1 MYLAL
6 SPAFGKPAR
15 YVRRSAVSGMA
26 AFTRILVGYD
36 GSFEAQAALELAVAL
51 ARENNSV
58 KLTAV
63 AVARLPRAPATVG
76 EVREERAVAEDL
88 ARQWL
93 DAAAAYASECGCH
106 IDTRVLLGRVAPALI
121 RAATERSA
129 DLLVIGSAHRQ
140 PAWLRLRPNTTTTVV
155 RHASCPVLVA
165 RR

>member
-1 MYLAL
+1 MT
-6 SPAFGKPAR
+6 S
-15 YVRRSAVSGMA
+15 VA
-26 AFTRILVGYD
+26 AFTRIVVCYD

-51 ARENNSV
+51 SREHSSAKV
-58 KLTAV
+58 TAV

-93 DAAAAYASECGCH
+93 AAAVAYANDCGCH

-140 PAWLRLRPNTTTTVV
+140 PVWLRLRPNTTTTVV